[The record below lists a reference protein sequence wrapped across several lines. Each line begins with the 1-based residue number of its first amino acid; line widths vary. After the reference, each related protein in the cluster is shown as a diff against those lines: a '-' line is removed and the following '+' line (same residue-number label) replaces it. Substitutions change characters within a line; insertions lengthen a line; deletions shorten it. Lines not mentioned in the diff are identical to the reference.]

1 MKKLVCLTAAM
12 LMLFLAAC
20 QNTESTP
27 ELSGKVAIFTEDTS
41 IVVEDVTT
49 HATNIEEVLVE
60 TCRKNKIPYTLT
72 NNMFD
77 NFGGI
82 PSTQTDGWILYVN
95 GEVAQAGAKFIPL
108 EDNFLVEFK
117 YVNYDEV
124 FSLIQ

>member
-1 MKKLVCLTAAM
+1 MKKIVTGFLAM
-12 LMLFLAAC
+12 LLLFLCAC
-20 QNTESTP
+20 QNTDSTP
-27 ELSGKVAIFTEDTS
+27 ELSGKVAVFTEDTAILS
-41 IVVEDVTT
+41 EDVKT
-49 HATNIEEVLVE
+49 HATNVEDVLVQ
-60 TCRKNKIPYTLT
+60 TCREHKIPYTLT

-82 PSTQTDGWILYVN
+82 ASTQTDGWILYVN

-124 FSLIQ
+124 FNLIQ